1 LAVLFLT
8 SVLFVEGLPL
18 VKTSFGLGS
27 ETGFCIDIES
37 SGSSI
42 FWDSVHLS
50 SCTEDTSEGDLQQM
64 QFNGEGPITIEGH
77 ERCLE
82 VKPKS
87 GGWDVVFRPCWSALE
102 AQSFTFEEEG
112 CMIKNEKVGL
122 CLAAGS
128 TVSSN
133 GDELTRILQVVD
145 CDSVSNTLLSWDVH
159 PSSSDT
165 KLTCLKPKSSWKFP
179 QWAAVIFAVFGI
191 ITCWCACWF
200 LFCPSYCK
208 EKQKQME
215 LIVRKKSPN
224 KIRRDEN
231 PRCPAGHYIRVVPRQ
246 GKGSCSNCHG
256 HEFREDTRIYYCQTC
271 NWIIC
276 ASCYSQIRTRKPSA
290 PYAPLPTTPESKETS
305 VLEKSNIANSQP
317 PIKKSVMK
325 AASMSPYSEP
335 RVLKEI
341 PVSDEG
347 PNLLTRIRRSIFG
360 TAEQATEVKDG
371 ESSDIT
377 TPERISREIR
387 SVVREELRRSR
398 YRRNY
403 RSPGDYRH
411 PRDYHYR
418 YSPRRRSP
426 RRYRRWS
433 DSSTS
438 TSTEEEE
445 SEYYPS
451 RRSRQQ
457 RRWRREYV

>member
-1 LAVLFLT
+1 MLAVLFLT
-8 SVLFVEGLPL
+8 CVLFVEGLPL

-42 FWDSVHLS
+42 FWDSVVLS
-50 SCTEDTSEGDLQQM
+50 SCKEDTSEGDLQQM
-64 QFNGEGPITIEGH
+64 QFNGEGPISIEGH

-87 GGWDVVFRPCWSALE
+87 GGWDVVFRPCWSKLE
-102 AQSFTFEEEG
+102 AQSFTFMQEG

-145 CDSVSNTLLSWDVH
+145 CDSESSKLLSWDVH

-165 KLTCLKPKSSWKFP
+165 KLTCAKPKSSWKFP
-179 QWAAVIFAVFGI
+179 QWAAVIFAIFGM

-231 PRCPAGHYIRVVPRQ
+231 LRCPAGHYIRDVPRQ

-256 HEFREDTRIYYCQTC
+256 LEFGEDTTIYLCQTC

-276 ASCYSQIRTRKPSA
+276 SYCYSQIRTCKPSA
-290 PYAPLPTTPESKETS
+290 PIASSPSTPRSKE
-305 VLEKSNIANSQP
+305 
-317 PIKKSVMK
+317 

-335 RVLKEI
+335 RVLKEK
-341 PVSDEG
+341 PGSEA
-347 PNLLTRIRRSIFG
+347 NLCTRISRSIFG
-360 TAEQATEVKDG
+360 TAEQASEVKDG
-371 ESSDIT
+371 ESSDMT

-398 YRRNY
+398 YRRDC
-403 RSPGDYRH
+403 RSPRDHRS
-411 PRDYHYR
+411 PRDYRYR
-418 YSPRRRSP
+418 HSSRRRSP

-438 TSTEEEE
+438 TSTEEE
-445 SEYYPS
+445 SEYSPV
-451 RRSRQQ
+451 RRSRRQ